1 MRRAKK
7 PTEDSQDVQD
17 EAFLRQHSPHPS
29 SAAISLDQVRE
40 KLVKE
45 LELAQAGAEAIDQV
59 ARAFSM
65 GGAAALR
72 DALKLIDQV
81 LLEQQAGRI
90 KAAATGKGQQ
100 R

>member
-1 MRRAKK
+1 MRNIKK
-7 PTEDSQDVQD
+7 PEDSQDVQD

-29 SAAISLDQVRE
+29 CATMSLDQVRE

-45 LELAQAGAEAIDQV
+45 LELAQAGAEAGDQV
-59 ARAFSM
+59 ARAFSL

-81 LLEQQAGRI
+81 LPEQQAARI
-90 KAAATGKGQQ
+90 KAAASGKGQK
-100 R
+100 